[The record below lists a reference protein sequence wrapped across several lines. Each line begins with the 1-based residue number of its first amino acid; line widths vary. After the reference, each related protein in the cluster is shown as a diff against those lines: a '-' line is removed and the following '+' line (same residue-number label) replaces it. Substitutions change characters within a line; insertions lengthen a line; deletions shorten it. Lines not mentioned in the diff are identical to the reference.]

1 MKTPKYFHLNGKEA
15 KVETWNNGLKDGLF
29 ILSDDKGG
37 LLKKESYK
45 KNIPEGEFIEN
56 YPNGKLKHQIIYK
69 EGEIIREQK
78 IDDYGKIT
86 YTFDKAL
93 NKAKEKE
100 DKKNAKEGT
109 EDDDIQDVINEKDK
123 KGKKGKKKK
132 P

>member
-1 MKTPKYFHLNGKEA
+1 MLDQA
-15 KVETWNNGLKDGLF
+15 KIAAQNTLWNP
-29 ILSDDKGG
+29 SAT
-37 LLKKESYK
+37 S
-45 KNIPEGEFIEN
+45 PE
-56 YPNGKLKHQIIYK
+56 KQI
-69 EGEIIREQK
+69 
-78 IDDYGKIT
+78 GKIT